1 MAAQPDTGSGSG
13 EQAAGCVGLKRSSG
27 QAEGGVGLTGPS
39 EQAEGGEDLTES
51 ARPTVGA
58 AQRYAWLENLLPPVE
73 EVRPGL
79 WSIPVPWPGSGL
91 RYTLAY
97 LVSAR
102 TGLALID
109 TGWPTEQAW
118 TALCDSI
125 TQTGHDLT
133 DLKYMLVTHAH
144 SDHLGLAA
152 RVREASGALVGMHP
166 AERATLRR
174 AEPQEPQVGRMHL
187 SDWLRCRGAPDDQAD
202 QVAVMMTG
210 AVRVHRELARPDVD
224 IEDGSLPLGAGTALR
239 AVWTPGHTPGHLCFY
254 DERQD
259 VLLTGDHVLP
269 RITPHIGL
277 PPGSEGDPLGDYQ
290 ASLRA
295 LARYNPA
302 EVLPAHE
309 YRFADLGARLE
320 TLLRHHRTRLAEIE
334 HAVAADPGLSTWD
347 VSAVLTWSRG
357 WDQTLGGARQSAVS
371 ETWAHLLHL
380 QNHQRV
386 TNQGR
391 DRDSWVPGPRCSAAD

>member
-1 MAAQPDTGSGSG
+1 MGLKGSGAPADG
-13 EQAAGCVGLKRSSG
+13 AA
-27 QAEGGVGLTGPS
+27 
-39 EQAEGGEDLTES
+39 
-51 ARPTVGA
+51 VGA

-97 LVSAR
+97 LVSGR
-102 TGLALID
+102 NGLALID

-118 TALCDSI
+118 TALCASI
-125 TQTGHDLT
+125 TQTGHDIT

-174 AEPQEPQVGRMHL
+174 SEPQEPQVGRVHL
-187 SDWLRCRGAPDDQAD
+187 ADWLRSRGAPEDQAD
-202 QVAVMMTG
+202 QVAAMMTG
-210 AVRVHRELARPDVD
+210 AVRVHRELARPDFDV
-224 IEDGSLPLGAGTALR
+224 EHGSLPLGAGTALR

-277 PPGSEGDPLGDYQ
+277 PPGSQGDPLGDYQ
-290 ASLRA
+290 DSLRA

-320 TLLRHHRTRLAEIE
+320 MLLRHHRTRLAEIE

-386 TNQGR
+386 INQGH
-391 DRDSWVPGPRCSAAD
+391 DPDSWVPGPRCSAAD

>member
-1 MAAQPDTGSGSG
+1 MAAQPDAGSGSG
-13 EQAAGCVGLKRSSG
+13 EQVPGCVGLKGSG
-27 QAEGGVGLTGPS
+27 AP
-39 EQAEGGEDLTES
+39 
-51 ARPTVGA
+51 GA

-73 EVRPGL
+73 QVRPGL
-79 WSIPVPWPGSGL
+79 WSIPVPWPRSGL
-91 RYTLAY
+91 GYTLAY
-97 LVSAR
+97 LVAGR

-118 TALCDSI
+118 TSLCDSI
-125 TQTGHDLT
+125 RQTGHDVT
-133 DLKYMLVTHAH
+133 DLKYVLVTHAH

-152 RVREASGALVGMHP
+152 RVREASGAQVGMHP
-166 AERATLRR
+166 AESATLRR
-174 AEPQEPQVGRMHL
+174 AEPQRPQGPQGPEEPQVVRGRL
-187 SDWLRCRGAPDDQAD
+187 SDWLRARGAPDDQAD
-202 QVAVMMTG
+202 QVAGMMAG
-210 AVRVHRELARPDVD
+210 AVRVHRDLARPDFDV
-224 IEDGSLPLGAGTALR
+224 EDGSLPLGAGTALR

-254 DERQD
+254 DEQQD

-277 PPGSEGDPLGDYQ
+277 PPGFEGDPLGDYQ

-309 YRFADLGARLE
+309 YRFAGLRARLE

-334 HAVAADPGLSTWD
+334 HAVAADPGLSTWA
-347 VSAVLTWSRG
+347 VSEVLTWSRG
-357 WDQTLGGARQSAVS
+357 WDQTLGAARQSAVS

-386 TNQGR
+386 INQGR
-391 DRDSWVPGPRCSAAD
+391 GRDSWVPGPRCSAAD

>member
-1 MAAQPDTGSGSG
+1 MAAQPDAGSGSG
-13 EQAAGCVGLKRSSG
+13 EQATGCVGLKGSG
-27 QAEGGVGLTGPS
+27 TPAEG
-39 EQAEGGEDLTES
+39 A
-51 ARPTVGA
+51 AVGA

-97 LVSAR
+97 LVSGR
-102 TGLALID
+102 NGLALID

-118 TALCDSI
+118 TALCASI
-125 TQTGHDLT
+125 TQTGHDIT

-174 AEPQEPQVGRMHL
+174 SEPQEPQVGRVHL
-187 SDWLRCRGAPDDQAD
+187 ADWLRSRGAPEDQAD
-202 QVAVMMTG
+202 QVAAMMTG
-210 AVRVHRELARPDVD
+210 AVRVHRELARPDFDV
-224 IEDGSLPLGAGTALR
+224 EHGSLPLGAGTALR

-277 PPGSEGDPLGDYQ
+277 PPGSQGDPLGDYQ
-290 ASLRA
+290 DSLRA

-320 TLLRHHRTRLAEIE
+320 MLLRHHRTRLAEIE

-380 QNHQRV
+380 QNHRRV
-386 TNQGR
+386 VNQDR

>member
-1 MAAQPDTGSGSG
+1 MAAEP
-13 EQAAGCVGLKRSSG
+13 
-27 QAEGGVGLTGPS
+27 AEGT
-39 EQAEGGEDLTES
+39 A
-51 ARPTVGA
+51 VGA

-97 LVSAR
+97 LVSGR

-125 TQTGHDLT
+125 AATGHDIT

-166 AERATLRR
+166 AEGATLRR
-174 AEPQEPQVGRMHL
+174 AESQARRVGM
-187 SDWLRCRGAPDDQAD
+187 SEWLGSRGAPDEQATE
-202 QVAVMMTG
+202 VAAMMTG
-210 AVRVHRELARPDVD
+210 AVRVYTELARPDFDV
-224 IEDGSLPLGAGTALR
+224 EHGSLPLGAGTALR

-295 LARYNPA
+295 LARYTPA

-309 YRFADLGARLE
+309 YRFADLGARIE

-334 HAVAADPGLSTWD
+334 HAAAADPGLSTWD
-347 VSAVLTWSRG
+347 VSTVLTWSRG
-357 WDQTLGGARQSAVS
+357 WDQTLGGARLSAVS

-386 TNQGR
+386 INQGS

>member
-1 MAAQPDTGSGSG
+1 MAAQPDAGSGSG
-13 EQAAGCVGLKRSSG
+13 EQAPGCVGLKGSG
-27 QAEGGVGLTGPS
+27 TPAEG
-39 EQAEGGEDLTES
+39 A
-51 ARPTVGA
+51 AVGA

-97 LVSAR
+97 LVSGR
-102 TGLALID
+102 NGLALID

-125 TQTGHDLT
+125 RQAGHDIT
-133 DLKYMLVTHAH
+133 DLKYMLVTHGH

-166 AERATLRR
+166 AEKATLRR
-174 AEPQEPQVGRMHL
+174 SEPREPQLGRVQL
-187 SDWLRCRGAPDDQAD
+187 ADWLRSRGAPEDQAD
-202 QVAVMMTG
+202 QVAAMMTG
-210 AVRVHRELARPDVD
+210 AVRVHRELARPDFDV
-224 IEDGSLPLGAGTALR
+224 EHGSLPLGAGTALR

-290 ASLRA
+290 DSLRA

-320 TLLRHHRTRLAEIE
+320 MLLRHHRTRLAEIE

-347 VSAVLTWSRG
+347 ASAVLTWSRG

-386 TNQGR
+386 INRGR

>member
-1 MAAQPDTGSGSG
+1 MTAQPDASG
-13 EQAAGCVGLKRSSG
+13 EQASGCAGRKGSG
-27 QAEGGVGLTGPS
+27 AP
-39 EQAEGGEDLTES
+39 AES
-51 ARPTVGA
+51 AVVGA
-58 AQRYAWLENLLPPVE
+58 AQRHAWLENLLPPVE

-97 LVSAR
+97 LVSGR

-125 TQTGHDLT
+125 AATGHDIT

-166 AERATLRR
+166 AEGATLRR
-174 AEPQEPQVGRMHL
+174 AESQARRVGM
-187 SDWLRCRGAPDDQAD
+187 SEWLGSRGAPDEQATE
-202 QVAVMMTG
+202 VAAMMTG
-210 AVRVHRELARPDVD
+210 AVRVYTELARPDFDV
-224 IEDGSLPLGAGTALR
+224 EHGSLPLGAGTALR

-290 ASLRA
+290 DSLRA
-295 LARYNPA
+295 LARYTPA

-309 YRFADLGARLE
+309 YRFADLGARIE

-347 VSAVLTWSRG
+347 VSTVLTWSRG
-357 WDQTLGGARQSAVS
+357 WDQTLGGARLSAVS

-386 TNQGR
+386 INQGS

>member
-1 MAAQPDTGSGSG
+1 MTAQPDASG
-13 EQAAGCVGLKRSSG
+13 EQASGGAGRKGPG
-27 QAEGGVGLTGPS
+27 APAEGAV
-39 EQAEGGEDLTES
+39 
-51 ARPTVGA
+51 VGA
-58 AQRYAWLENLLPPVE
+58 AQRHAWLENLLPPVE

-97 LVSAR
+97 LVSGR

-125 TQTGHDLT
+125 TATGHDIA

-166 AERATLRR
+166 AEGATLRR
-174 AEPQEPQVGRMHL
+174 AESQARRVGM
-187 SDWLRCRGAPDDQAD
+187 SEWLLCRGAPDEQASE
-202 QVAVMMTG
+202 VAAMMTG
-210 AVRVHRELARPDVD
+210 AVRVYAELARPDFDVEHD
-224 IEDGSLPLGAGTALR
+224 SLPLGAGTALR

-295 LARYNPA
+295 LARYTPA

-309 YRFADLGARLE
+309 YRFADLGVRIE

-347 VSAVLTWSRG
+347 VSTVLTWSRG
-357 WDQTLGGARQSAVS
+357 WEATLGGARLSAVS

-386 TNQGR
+386 TNQGH
-391 DRDSWVPGPRCSAAD
+391 DRDSWVPGPRCSAPD

>member
-1 MAAQPDTGSGSG
+1 MAAQPDAGSGSG
-13 EQAAGCVGLKRSSG
+13 EQASGCVGLKGSG
-27 QAEGGVGLTGPS
+27 APAEG
-39 EQAEGGEDLTES
+39 A
-51 ARPTVGA
+51 AVGA
-58 AQRYAWLENLLPPVE
+58 AQRYAWLEKLLPPVE

-97 LVSAR
+97 LVSGR

-125 TQTGHDLT
+125 TATGHDIT

-166 AERATLRR
+166 AEGATLRR
-174 AEPQEPQVGRMHL
+174 AESQERRVGL
-187 SDWLRCRGAPDDQAD
+187 SEWLLSRGAPDEQATE
-202 QVAVMMTG
+202 VAAMMTG
-210 AVRVHRELARPDVD
+210 AVRVYTELARPDFDV
-224 IEDGSLPLGAGTALR
+224 EHGSLPLGAGTALR

-295 LARYNPA
+295 LARYTPA

-357 WDQTLGGARQSAVS
+357 WDQTLGGARMSAVS

-386 TNQGR
+386 INQGH

>member
-1 MAAQPDTGSGSG
+1 MAAQPDAGSGSG
-13 EQAAGCVGLKRSSG
+13 EQARGCVGLKGSG
-27 QAEGGVGLTGPS
+27 TPAEG
-39 EQAEGGEDLTES
+39 A
-51 ARPTVGA
+51 AVGA

-97 LVSAR
+97 LVSGR
-102 TGLALID
+102 NGLALID

-118 TALCDSI
+118 TALSASI
-125 TQTGHDLT
+125 TQTGHDIT

-166 AERATLRR
+166 AEKATLRR
-174 AEPQEPQVGRMHL
+174 SEPQEPQAGRVHL
-187 SDWLRCRGAPDDQAD
+187 ADWLRSRGAPQDQAD
-202 QVAVMMTG
+202 QVAAMMTG
-210 AVRVHRELARPDVD
+210 AVRVHRELARPDFDV
-224 IEDGSLPLGAGTALR
+224 EHGSLPLGAGTALR

-277 PPGSEGDPLGDYQ
+277 PPGSQGDPLGDYQ
-290 ASLRA
+290 DSLRA

-320 TLLRHHRTRLAEIE
+320 MLLRHHRTRLAEIE

-386 TNQGR
+386 INQGH
-391 DRDSWVPGPRCSAAD
+391 DPDSWVPGPRCSAAD